1 MEGLHDEGEVGEVV
15 VVDRKNLRL
24 AYEVLA
30 AHRNPLAVVVE
41 VALSDDVCV
50 GVVHGASRHD
60 LVVPNP
66 RGQQVPRHQMNLFLF
81 DPAARRRKDVPGLG
95 LLG

>member
-1 MEGLHDEGEVGEVV
+1 V
-15 VVDRKNLRL
+15 
-24 AYEVLA
+24 YEVLA
-30 AHRNPLAVVVE
+30 ARPNPLAVVVE
-41 VALSDDVCV
+41 VALSDHVCV
-50 GVVHGASRHD
+50 GVVHGASHYD
-60 LVVPNP
+60 LMVPNP